1 VLDVKF
7 ILEKFMTEQPLQPI
21 SNLESGSDDSVYVSQ
36 LEVMSRKLEELG
48 DGDNKLQER
57 IKIMDEIVRL
67 QGMIKKEKREK
78 EKYWTTKQ
86 FVDWARDEV
95 GADDPEA
102 WLENHFDLNDIAN
115 PRLKGVILVLNEL
128 KTLNRLPPNIKGS
141 ELYASYSKL
150 EAIPANNVWDEFHA
164 DHTQITEIPSGF
176 RCGELYLFSCK
187 IDKVGDDVKIDKLSV
202 SRKSITKSAHEK
214 MKQLEKEGKIG
225 RLIDI
230 R

>member
-1 VLDVKF
+1 MLDVKF

-86 FVDWARDEV
+86 FVD
-95 GADDPEA
+95 
-102 WLENHFDLNDIAN
+102 
-115 PRLKGVILVLNEL
+115 
-128 KTLNRLPPNIKGS
+128 
-141 ELYASYSKL
+141 
-150 EAIPANNVWDEFHA
+150 
-164 DHTQITEIPSGF
+164 
-176 RCGELYLFSCK
+176 
-187 IDKVGDDVKIDKLSV
+187 
-202 SRKSITKSAHEK
+202 
-214 MKQLEKEGKIG
+214 
-225 RLIDI
+225 
-230 R
+230 